1 MIEKRWLIK
10 EAADIGKVEKLS
22 SLLNI
27 DKKIGNLLVQRGIE
41 TYDEARVF
49 FRPELNDLHDP
60 FLMKDMD
67 KAVARLIKAIETNEH
82 ILIYGDYDVDGTT
95 AVAVVYNYLK
105 NFHDKLWFYVPDRYN
120 EGYGISFQGIDY
132 AKDNNCSLVIAVDC
146 GIKAIEK
153 TKYANEKEIDLIICD
168 HHNPGAILPEAFAI
182 LDPKRTDCDYPYK
195 ELSGAGVAFKLM
207 QALCQTKQAPPEVLY
222 KNLDLVV
229 VSIGSDIVPL
239 TGENRILS
247 YFGLQQLNNDP
258 CPGLKSIITIT
269 GLTDKEIQV
278 NDIVFKIGPRINA
291 AGRMESGKTAVELL
305 ITENDKFAEKT
316 GLEINIINTSRKEL
330 DHDITDQ
337 ALEMVASNEISKNA
351 YTTVVYSEDWHKG
364 VIGIVASRL
373 TETYYR
379 PTVVLT
385 KSKDMITGSARSVP
399 GYNLYN
405 AIESCSDLLE
415 NFGGHMYAAGLTLK
429 IENLEPFKQRF
440 EDYVKQTITE
450 AQRIPVINADM
461 QIEIKD
467 ITPKFYRLLKQ
478 FAPFGPGN
486 MTPTFVSIG
495 VYDNGSVKQVGK
507 NSDHIKLKIIQHL
520 GDNRCI
526 DGIGFNFG
534 HFFEYIKEYKAFDLC
549 YQIFENHFMNQT
561 FLQIL
566 IKDIHSLNQSKIYST
581 ENNE

>member
-1 MIEKRWLIK
+1 MIEKRWLIR
-10 EAADIGKVEKLS
+10 ENADFEKVDKLS

-27 DKKIGNLLVQRGIE
+27 DKKIANILVQRGVE
-41 TYDEARVF
+41 TYEQARVF
-49 FRPELNDLHDP
+49 FRPELSDLHDP

-67 KAVARLIKAIETNEH
+67 KAVKRLIEAIDQNEN

-95 AVAVVYNYLK
+95 AVAVVYNYLI
-105 NFHDKLWFYVPDRYN
+105 NFHRKLCYYVPDRYN

-132 AKDNNCSLVIAVDC
+132 AEENNCSLVIAVDC

-153 TKYANEKEIDLIICD
+153 TKYANEKGIDLIICD
-168 HHNPGAILPEAFAI
+168 HHNPGETLPEALAV

-207 QALCQTKQAPPEVLY
+207 QAFCTVRQEPPEILY

-239 TGENRILS
+239 TGENRILA
-247 YFGLQQLNNDP
+247 YYGLQQLNTDP
-258 CPGLKSIITIT
+258 CPGLKSIINIT
-269 GLTDKEIQV
+269 GLIDKEIQV

-305 ITENDKFAEKT
+305 TTDNDKFAEKI
-316 GLEINIINTSRKEL
+316 GLEINVINSSRKEL

-337 ALEMVASNEISKNA
+337 ALKMISEDEISKSA
-351 YTTVVYSEDWHKG
+351 YSTVVYSEDWHKG

-379 PTVVLT
+379 PTVVFT
-385 KSKDMITGSARSVP
+385 KSNGMATGSARSVP
-399 GYNLYN
+399 GYNLYE

-429 IENLEPFKQRF
+429 MENLEPFRQRF
-440 EDYVKQTITE
+440 EEFVKKSITPE
-450 AQRIPVINADM
+450 QRIPVIIADM
-461 QIEIKD
+461 EIEIKD

-478 FAPFGPGN
+478 FAPFGPEN
-486 MTPTFVSIG
+486 MTPTFVSKN
-495 VYDNGSVKQVGK
+495 VFDNGSVKLVGK
-507 NSDHIKLKIIQHL
+507 TNDHLKLKVIQHL
-520 GDNRCI
+520 GDNRCV

-534 HFFEYIKEYKAFDLC
+534 NFYEYIKEYKAIDIC

-566 IKDIHSLNQSKIYST
+566 IKDIHKV
-581 ENNE
+581 EK

>member
-1 MIEKRWLIK
+1 MIEKRWLIR
-10 EAADIGKVEKLS
+10 ENADFEKVDKLS

-27 DKKIGNLLVQRGIE
+27 DKKIANILVQRGVE
-41 TYDEARVF
+41 TYEQARVF
-49 FRPELNDLHDP
+49 FRPELSDLHDP

-67 KAVARLIKAIETNEH
+67 KAVKRLIEAIDNNES

-95 AVAVVYNYLK
+95 AVAVVYNYLL
-105 NFHDKLWFYVPDRYN
+105 NFHNKLCYYVPDRYN

-132 AKDNNCSLVIAVDC
+132 AEENNCSLVIAVDC

-153 TKYANEKEIDLIICD
+153 TKYANEKGIDLIICD
-168 HHNPGAILPEAFAI
+168 HHNPGETLPEALAV

-207 QALCQTKQAPPEVLY
+207 QAFCTVRQEPPEILY

-239 TGENRILS
+239 TGENRILA
-247 YFGLQQLNNDP
+247 YYGLQQLNTDP
-258 CPGLKSIITIT
+258 CPGLKSIINIT
-269 GLTDKEIQV
+269 GLIDKEIQV

-305 ITENDKFAEKT
+305 TTDNDKFAEKI
-316 GLEINIINTSRKEL
+316 GLEINVINSSRKEL

-337 ALEMVASNEISKNA
+337 ALKMISEDEISKSA
-351 YTTVVYSEDWHKG
+351 YSTVVYSEDWHKG

-379 PTVVLT
+379 PTVVFT
-385 KSKDMITGSARSVP
+385 KSNGMATGSARSVP
-399 GYNLYN
+399 GYNLYE

-429 IENLEPFKQRF
+429 MENLEPFRQRF
-440 EDYVKQTITE
+440 EDFVKKTITPE
-450 AQRIPVINADM
+450 QRIPVINADM
-461 QIEIKD
+461 EIEIKD

-478 FAPFGPGN
+478 FAPFGPEN
-486 MTPTFVSIG
+486 MTPTFVSKN
-495 VYDNGSVKQVGK
+495 VFDNGSAKLVGK
-507 NSDHIKLKIIQHL
+507 TNDHLKLKVIQHL
-520 GDNRCI
+520 GDNRCV

-534 HFFEYIKEYKAFDLC
+534 SFYEYIREYKAIDIC

-566 IKDIHSLNQSKIYST
+566 IKDIHKLEK
-581 ENNE
+581 